1 MLYQDFCKA
10 FMEGVMPPWQ
20 PSEEVLRSKHLIVCA
35 RLRSGEVR
43 ATKAHAYV
51 VQVAKYWSIDQL
63 RRSEAEKRRASAS
76 KEAAE
81 EAARYESAVEAF
93 LLALD
98 SLELTLER
106 PVQLESAELT
116 RRIIAGESVP
126 ELLVKFGIKKDNL
139 YKRVSRI
146 REMVALTGAL
156 SPEQEKLLL
165 TESGRFRPQRG
176 IATEVNSLRKK
187 IR

>member
-1 MLYQDFCKA
+1 MLYRDFCKA
-10 FMEGVMPPWQ
+10 FMVGVIPPWE
-20 PSEEVLRSKHLIVCA
+20 PTDEVLRSKHLVVSA
-35 RLRSGEVR
+35 LLREGKVE

-51 VQVAKYWSIDQL
+51 VKMAKNWSIDQL

-81 EAARYESAVEAF
+81 GAARYESAVEAF

-98 SLELTLER
+98 SVELTLER
-106 PVQLESAELT
+106 PVALESAELT

-126 ELLVKFGIKKDNL
+126 DLQKRFGLSKDNL
-139 YKRVSRI
+139 YKRVSRV
-146 REMVALTGAL
+146 REMVVLTGAL

-176 IATEVNSLRKK
+176 IVAEVNSLRKK
-187 IR
+187 VR